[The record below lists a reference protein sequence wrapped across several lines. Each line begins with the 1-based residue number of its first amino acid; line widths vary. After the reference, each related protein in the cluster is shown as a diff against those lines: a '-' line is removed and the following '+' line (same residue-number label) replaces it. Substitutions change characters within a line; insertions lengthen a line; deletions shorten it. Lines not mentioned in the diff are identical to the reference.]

1 MSDTLFKWFTD
12 NLLKANPEKSHLLT
26 NSAQEIQINI
36 GGMAISNSKCEKL
49 LDIDIDNELAS
60 EPNVISLCKRASQK
74 VNALARIACF

>member
-1 MSDTLFKWFTD
+1 MSDTLFKWFT
-12 NLLKANPEKSHLLT
+12 NNFLKANPEKSHLLT

-49 LDIDIDNELAS
+49 LDIDIDNELTS

-74 VNALARIACF
+74 VNAFARIACF